1 MRAGL
6 GGTSPT
12 HKATNIIACAR
23 RFLFLRSV
31 LVERPSAVDGCGHVT
46 YCNRQ
51 RVCGCG
57 AAGVEEGIGNIQY
70 CRKKS
75 YCTPLSYSTSNL
87 TRVGILTQKRREWN
101 VQPLT
106 VTRDKT
112 QPVNKMIMF
121 TIHNCRASIIV
132 LVAPLGVLLLP
143 SPPRPLECA

>member
-1 MRAGL
+1 M
-6 GGTSPT
+6 
-12 HKATNIIACAR
+12 
-23 RFLFLRSV
+23 
-31 LVERPSAVDGCGHVT
+31 
-46 YCNRQ
+46 
-51 RVCGCG
+51 
-57 AAGVEEGIGNIQY
+57 EEGIGNIQ
-70 CRKKS
+70 

-101 VQPLT
+101 VQPPLT

-121 TIHNCRASIIV
+121 TIHNYRASIIV